1 MLQDRYDQLY
11 QSSASAYT
19 QPTNAYPLPSAS
31 PEKPKFVGKLIFS
44 IILTIIPPFIGVV
57 PLILTII
64 SYFQWKHGKFE
75 SYKKTREANTL
86 CLVIAGVIVGLYLLT
101 VFGMLALCYGLAS
114 TGY

>member
-1 MLQDRYDQLY
+1 MAQNRYEQIY
-11 QSSASAYT
+11 PSSASAYT
-19 QPTNAYPLPSAS
+19 QPNNSYPVQPAS

-44 IILTIIPPFIGVV
+44 IILSIIPPYLGVV

-64 SYFQWKHGKFE
+64 SYFQWKHGNFD

>member
-1 MLQDRYDQLY
+1 MLQDRYEQLY
-11 QSSASAYT
+11 QSPTSAYT
-19 QPTNAYPLPSAS
+19 QRNEAYPVQPSS
-31 PEKPKFVGKLIFS
+31 SENPKFVVKLIVS

-86 CLVIAGVIVGLYLLT
+86 CLVIAGGIVGL
-101 VFGMLALCYGLAS
+101 
-114 TGY
+114 